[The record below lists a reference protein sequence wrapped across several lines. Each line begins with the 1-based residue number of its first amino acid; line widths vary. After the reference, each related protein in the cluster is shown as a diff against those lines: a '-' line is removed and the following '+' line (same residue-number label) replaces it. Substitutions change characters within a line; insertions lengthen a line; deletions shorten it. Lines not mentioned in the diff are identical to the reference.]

1 MREHLREALLAM
13 RANLVAS
20 VSTLTTMTLTLLML
34 GFVLLLTMNAGRTL
48 QQLESQV
55 EVAAF
60 LSSTADSKH
69 LLKQVKLYPQVQK
82 ARLVSKKAVLKEM
95 TRDYPY
101 AKEAVKLVGNP
112 FPDTLRMRVSKIEDS
127 KKIADAVA
135 HLPGVDGVQ
144 YGAKYVDSAI
154 RTLNTVRGA
163 GYFLVGLLLVVTLFN
178 ILNAVRVAMY
188 ARRHEISVMR
198 LLGATPNFIRMP
210 HLIEGVIVGSVA
222 SLLAI
227 FVLATTYLSFS
238 RRVAELVP
246 VFPIVTS
253 GSAISGVLFG
263 LFFMGVSVGVV
274 GSFVATGRYL
284 KELE

>member
-34 GFVLLLTMNAGRTL
+34 GFVLLLTMNVGRTL

-60 LSSTADSKH
+60 LSSTADGKH

-154 RTLNTVRGA
+154 RMLNTVRGA

-274 GSFVATGRYL
+274 GSFIATGRYL